1 MFIFLFESSATIE
14 EEMVLIIWLIA
25 SFEALTIASIFS
37 FLINRLFKRNSTIE
51 LSSSIRDY
59 FRIR

>member
-25 SFEALTIASIFS
+25 SFEALTIASIF
-37 FLINRLFKRNSTIE
+37 
-51 LSSSIRDY
+51 
-59 FRIR
+59 